1 MIDRTLHQ
9 IESVSRAETEAK
21 NARFTLFEQKQEA
34 VQIPQGPV
42 TRSEVIQGI
51 RSLAYRGESESVQL
65 RAWEIMGRDIG
76 MFKDSAP
83 EGGAPVVRV
92 TPPLDEPADAGSR
105 AVHER
110 D

>member
-1 MIDRTLHQ
+1 
-9 IESVSRAETEAK
+9 VK
-21 NARFTLFEQKQEA
+21 NARFTLSDQKQEA
-34 VQIPQGPV
+34 VEIPQGPV

-51 RSLAYRGESESVQL
+51 RKLAYRGESENVQL

-76 MFKDSAP
+76 MFKDSTP

-92 TPPLDEPADAGSR
+92 TPPLSEPADAGSK
-105 AVHER
+105 VVNER